1 MSIFSQ
7 WPWQRR
13 RDTDDAA
20 LDEEL
25 RAHFGMAVADRIAR
39 GESPDEALAAAS
51 REFGNVGHVKE
62 VTRETWG
69 GLWVER
75 LLQDLRY
82 ALRSLRRTPTFAVVA
97 VLTVALGIGVNTAMF
112 TVVNGV
118 LLRPLPFEDP
128 SHLYMIAHAPANSPF
143 LAWNTMADREY
154 AEYRGATRA
163 FAATTA
169 YNAYEATLVGV
180 GEPAHVQTV
189 RVTPSFLSVLR
200 VRPQLGRGFLPNE
213 DRPGDD
219 AVAMLSAT
227 LWRTRFGADS
237 SAIGRSI
244 TIEGERHTIVGVLPD
259 GFDFPAR
266 AEIYLPMYIALD
278 PHRMAMRPVIGRLA
292 PGASVAD
299 ATAELD
305 AFMKRIERNL
315 PDQRNE
321 HAVSRIVPLR
331 DAVVGETRHA
341 LLLFSAAV
349 GFVLLIACAN
359 VSNLLAMR
367 AAARGHEFG
376 IRAALG
382 ASRMRIIR
390 QLLTESLVI
399 AVIGGAL
406 GVGVGMV
413 CLRVALAMAPPG
425 LLSRTS
431 EIHLDW
437 HVLAATLA
445 ACVVAGVAF
454 GLLPALHT
462 ARRDLRGTFGA
473 PGRVTTRSAARS
485 IMVLIE
491 TSLALV
497 LLVGAGLLV
506 RSYVRLVNVDL
517 GFKPDNVVTVT
528 LDLPESRYRSAEA
541 LHATQRELSARI
553 ASIPGVAA
561 SAAVNW
567 MPITAALTMGDFELA
582 DGREL
587 PPDYMVAKP

>member
-1 MSIFSQ
+1 
-7 WPWQRR
+7 
-13 RDTDDAA
+13 
-20 LDEEL
+20 
-25 RAHFGMAVADRIAR
+25 
-39 GESPDEALAAAS
+39 
-51 REFGNVGHVKE
+51 
-62 VTRETWG
+62 
-69 GLWVER
+69 
-75 LLQDLRY
+75 
-82 ALRSLRRTPTFAVVA
+82 
-97 VLTVALGIGVNTAMF
+97 
-112 TVVNGV
+112 
-118 LLRPLPFEDP
+118 
-128 SHLYMIAHAPANSPF
+128 
-143 LAWNTMADREY
+143 
-154 AEYRGATRA
+154 
-163 FAATTA
+163 
-169 YNAYEATLVGV
+169 
-180 GEPAHVQTV
+180 
-189 RVTPSFLSVLR
+189 
-200 VRPQLGRGFLPNE
+200 
-213 DRPGDD
+213 
-219 AVAMLSAT
+219 
-227 LWRTRFGADS
+227 
-237 SAIGRSI
+237 
-244 TIEGERHTIVGVLPD
+244 HTIVGVLPD

-305 AFMKRIERNL
+305 AVMKRIERNL

-341 LLLFSAAV
+341 L
-349 GFVLLIACAN
+349 LLIACAN